1 VTKRGKRSGLGEAF
15 DFRRVD
21 PYGAKAE
28 GAQAAEEAPIAY
40 RHIETILPDP
50 AQPRRLLPSDLAEQV
65 AGGSPPNVVLLEWQ
79 RRAQAPE
86 AVPFLA
92 ENFAEVAQ
100 LADSIAEQGLINPVT
115 VREVSDAPPGVQYRL
130 VTGER
135 RWWAHVLL
143 AQEGRRI
150 RDGAGWSDPT
160 QIKVSIVAPE
170 TPVRSQQLAENWHR
184 ADMSVLDRAYGLW
197 ALRRELSGVGEPA
210 APGDSGDA
218 ERLVPWTQVEK
229 ALGVSRQHRVRIL
242 KVLDLSPEAQQL
254 VELYR
259 LPERTL
265 RPISAALGQEPALQ
279 VTALK
284 QVIAWQQ
291 EEDERNIVASVA
303 ALVNELQAPA
313 RSTRQAQQRAATQ
326 VSVRQVR
333 SRVRSTVRLLSQ
345 LEPAEWQRLTAA
357 VAQDPKTTEILVQL
371 RAFIDELLA
380 DE

>member
-1 VTKRGKRSGLGEAF
+1 LGDAF

-21 PYGAKAE
+21 PYGTKADGPDE
-28 GAQAAEEAPIAY
+28 AEEAPVAY

-65 AGGSPPNVVLLEWQ
+65 ASGSPPNVVLLAWR
-79 RRAQAPE
+79 RRAEEPE

-115 VREVSDAPPGVQYRL
+115 VREVADAPPGVQYRL

-160 QIKVSIVAPE
+160 QIRVSVVDPG
-170 TPVRSQQLAENWHR
+170 TPVRSHQLAENWHR

-197 ALRRELSGVGEPA
+197 ALRRELSGAGEIQ
-210 APGDSGDA
+210 PGEAGSGEADK
-218 ERLVPWTQVEK
+218 LVPWTQVEQ
-229 ALGVSRQHRVRIL
+229 ALGLSRQHRVRLL

-265 RPISAALGQEPALQ
+265 RPISAGLAQEPALQ
-279 VTALK
+279 VAAL
-284 QVIAWQQ
+284 QQLIAWQQ
-291 EEDERNIVASVA
+291 EEEERNIVASVT
-303 ALVNELQAPA
+303 ALVDELQAPEQ
-313 RSTRQAQQRAATQ
+313 STRQAKQRAAAQ
-326 VSVRQVR
+326 VSARQVR
-333 SRVRSTVRLLSQ
+333 SRVRSTVRLLQQ
-345 LEPAEWQRLTAA
+345 LAPDEWRRLTEA
-357 VAQDPKTTEILVQL
+357 VAQDPRTAEDLAQL
-371 RAFIDELLA
+371 RAYLDDLLGGA
-380 DE
+380 